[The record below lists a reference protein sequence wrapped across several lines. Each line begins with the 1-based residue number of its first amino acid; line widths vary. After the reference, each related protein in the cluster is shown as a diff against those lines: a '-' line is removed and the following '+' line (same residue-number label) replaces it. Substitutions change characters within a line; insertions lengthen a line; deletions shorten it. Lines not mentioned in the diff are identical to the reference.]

1 MKTLYLECGMGAAG
15 DMLTAALL
23 ELFPDK
29 EAVLEELNALG
40 IPGVR
45 FACET
50 AVKCGI
56 RGTHVTV
63 TVNGQEEILPEDDD
77 REPLHGY
84 DHEHCH
90 DHEHEH
96 THDHEHE
103 HCHDHEHEH
112 SHEHDHG
119 HTHDHEHEHCHEHDH
134 GHMHDHEHE
143 HSHEH
148 AHPHVHSHGHH
159 HEHRSL
165 HDIETLIGGLAVP
178 EKVRRDALAVYTL
191 IAEAESHAHGRP
203 VTEIHFH
210 EVGTMDAVADVTAV
224 CLLMDKLAPVRVLAS
239 PVHVGSGK
247 VRCAHGILPVP
258 APATAYIL
266 RDVPVYGGRIDGE
279 LCTPTGAALLKHFA
293 ERFGEMPPLAVSAVG
308 YGCGKKDF
316 PAANCVRAFLGET
329 PDEEDSDLVYEL
341 NCNVDDMT
349 AEEISFALE
358 RFFEAGALEA
368 YTIPVN
374 MKKNRPG
381 TLIRVICRPADKEEL
396 IRCIF
401 RHTTTI
407 GLRENPM
414 HRRVLR
420 RSFSEAET
428 PWGPVTVKRS
438 EGYGAERIKIEYED
452 LARIA
457 REQDM
462 SLAEVRERI
471 AGRGEHGPH
480 A

>member
-1 MKTLYLECGMGAAG
+1 MKTLYFNCGMGAAG

-23 ELFPDK
+23 ELFPDQD
-29 EAVLEELNALG
+29 AVLAELNALG

-45 FACET
+45 FSYET
-50 AVKCGI
+50 VSKCGI
-56 RGTHVTV
+56 QGTHVTV
-63 TVNGQEEILPEDDD
+63 TVDGKEELPAEEDDGPEDH
-77 REPLHGY
+77 HG
-84 DHEHCH
+84 HEHG
-90 DHEHEH
+90 HEHL
-96 THDHEHE
+96 HEH
-103 HCHDHEHEH
+103 HHPHEHH
-112 SHEHDHG
+112 
-119 HTHDHEHEHCHEHDH
+119 
-134 GHMHDHEHE
+134 
-143 HSHEH
+143 
-148 AHPHVHSHGHH
+148 
-159 HEHRSL
+159 SL
-165 HDIETLIGGLAVP
+165 HDIETLIASLPVS
-178 EKVRRDALAVYTL
+178 EKVRRDATAVYAQ
-191 IAEAESHAHGRP
+191 IAEAESHVHGRP
-203 VTEIHFH
+203 VPEIHFH

-224 CLLMDKLAPVRVLAS
+224 CYLMDKLSPDLVLAS
-239 PVHVGSGK
+239 PVHVGCGT

-266 RDVPVYGGRIDGE
+266 RDVPVYGGKIDGE
-279 LCTPTGAALLKHFA
+279 LCTPTGAALLKHFVT
-293 ERFGEMPPLAVSAVG
+293 RFGKMPALHVSAIG

-329 PDEEDSDLVYEL
+329 PDPEDTDTVYEL

-358 RFFEAGALEA
+358 RFFEAGAREA

-381 TLIRVICRPADKEEL
+381 TLIRVICRPAEKEEL
-396 IRCIF
+396 IRQIF

-407 GLRENPM
+407 GLRENVTQ
-414 HRRVLR
+414 RRVLS
-420 RSFSEAET
+420 RSVSKQET
-428 PWGPVTVKRS
+428 PWGPVAVKRS

-457 REQDM
+457 REQGL

-471 AGRGEHGPH
+471 AGRGEDETH

>member
-1 MKTLYLECGMGAAG
+1 MKTLYFNCGMGAAG

-23 ELFPDK
+23 ELFPDQD
-29 EAVLEELNALG
+29 AVLAELNALG

-45 FACET
+45 FSYET
-50 AVKCGI
+50 VSKCGI
-56 RGTHVTV
+56 QGTHVTV
-63 TVNGQEEILPEDDD
+63 TVDGKEELPAEEDDGPEDH
-77 REPLHGY
+77 HG
-84 DHEHCH
+84 HEHG
-90 DHEHEH
+90 HEHL
-96 THDHEHE
+96 HEH
-103 HCHDHEHEH
+103 HHPHEHH
-112 SHEHDHG
+112 
-119 HTHDHEHEHCHEHDH
+119 
-134 GHMHDHEHE
+134 
-143 HSHEH
+143 
-148 AHPHVHSHGHH
+148 
-159 HEHRSL
+159 SL
-165 HDIETLIGGLAVP
+165 HDIETLIASLPVS
-178 EKVRRDALAVYTL
+178 EKVRRDATAVYAQ
-191 IAEAESHAHGRP
+191 IAEAESHVHGRP
-203 VTEIHFH
+203 VPEIHFH

-224 CLLMDKLAPVRVLAS
+224 CYLMDKLSPDLVLAS
-239 PVHVGSGK
+239 PVHVGCGT

-266 RDVPVYGGRIDGE
+266 RDVPVYGGKIDGE
-279 LCTPTGAALLKHFA
+279 LCTPTGAALLKHFVT
-293 ERFGEMPPLAVSAVG
+293 RFGKMPALRVSAIG

-329 PDEEDSDLVYEL
+329 PDPEDTDTVYEL

-381 TLIRVICRPADKEEL
+381 TLIRVICRPAEKEEL
-396 IRCIF
+396 IRQIF

-407 GLRENPM
+407 GLRENVTQ
-414 HRRVLR
+414 RRVLS
-420 RSFSEAET
+420 RSFSKQET
-428 PWGPVTVKRS
+428 PWGPVAVKRS

-457 REQDM
+457 REQGL

-471 AGRGEHGPH
+471 AGRGEDETH